1 MTYGFTK
8 FPNTWRISLAK
19 VRAGGCAYRVAFYL
33 LDQGRWRERV
43 TLSTAGMRNPL
54 SSWPKMIALGSR
66 SASPTAIALMPLIG
80 LIMAMRSGTELCF
93 VLQGLGMRWEES
105 PA

>member
-43 TLSTAGMRNPL
+43 TLSTV
-54 SSWPKMIALGSR
+54 ALRKLGVNRDGKR
-66 SASPTAIALMPLIG
+66 SALRQLLRGYIAITAYGCPKN
-80 LIMAMRSGTELCF
+80 SD
-93 VLQGLGMRWEES
+93 
-105 PA
+105 